1 MIIDAHTHFT
11 TAPLQLQA
19 YRGRQITDLGK
30 PMRAKLQISDEA
42 IGALDAGTVQAH
54 AGVAESIVCS
64 FRRRHRRHGPSLR
77 FAAREPLLDRGV
89 QRSDRPRGQDS
100 GRTRFRRSANCRSP
114 RASSPKEWVDELE
127 RCVKDLGFVSC
138 NVNPDVAGG
147 KEPLTPSMGSE
158 WWYPLWEKMVELDV
172 PCTMH
177 ASASLNPAM
186 HLTNSYYIAH
196 HNSAAV
202 EILKSRVFKD
212 FPKLKIIIPHGGG
225 AIPYQWNRQ
234 RGMHV
239 REGLEPFEEVAR
251 QVYWDMAIYDK
262 ESMELLIKRVGVDNV
277 LFATEM
283 FGAVNAIDP
292 KTGTKLRRPRADLQ
306 VHRLAERGGS
316 LQDHRGQR
324 AQTLFAAV
332 RREESNRAEDD
343 QYSAGDAL
351 TR

>member
-30 PMRAKLQISDEA
+30 PTRAKLQISDEQLA
-42 IGALDAGTVQAH
+42 RSMEGQFKRMQETGIDRLLFSPQASAMGH
-54 AGVAESIVCS
+54 HFGSPLISRYWTEACNDLIARVARLWPDKISPVCQLPQSPGV
-64 FRRRHRRHGPSLR
+64 G
-77 FAAREPLLDRGV
+77 
-89 QRSDRPRGQDS
+89 
-100 GRTRFRRSANCRSP
+100 
-114 RASSPKEWVDELE
+114 PKEWVDELE
-127 RCVKDLGFVSC
+127 RCVKELGFVSC

-147 KEPLTPSMGSE
+147 REPLTPSLATD

-172 PCTMH
+172 PCTIH

-196 HNSAAV
+196 HNAAAV
-202 EILKSRVFKD
+202 EILRSRVYKD

-225 AIPYQWNRQ
+225 AIPYHWNRQ

-239 REGLEPFEEVAR
+239 REGLEPFEEMAR
-251 QVYWDMAIYDK
+251 KVYWDMAIYDK

-292 KTGTKLRRPRADLQ
+292 KTGRNFEDLVPIFQSIDWLSEGDRRKITEGNAKKLFSRM
-306 VHRLAERGGS
+306 
-316 LQDHRGQR
+316 
-324 AQTLFAAV
+324 AAP
-332 RREESNRAEDD
+332 AK
-343 QYSAGDAL
+343 
-351 TR
+351 T